1 MTATLSIVEHN
12 RWNVEKLLLGYRPVT
27 EEEQKK
33 IDLNIAL
40 KGDYR
45 RSMIHYD
52 IRPYDAL
59 CAKYEALRMQLSQNE
74 VLAPEYDVALTQALP
89 YIVNGSDVV

>member
-1 MTATLSIVEHN
+1 M
-12 RWNVEKLLLGYRPVT
+12 
-27 EEEQKK
+27 
-33 IDLNIAL
+33 
-40 KGDYR
+40 
-45 RSMIHYD
+45 
-52 IRPYDAL
+52 L